1 MRLHWLVPPTGA
13 AFAGL
18 LPAFVAAAPYA
29 TLDEAA
35 RRAFP
40 DATSFHEQ
48 LVQATSDDLKAI
60 AATGGTAPRA
70 STWRALAAMKG
81 DQPLG
86 WVIADG
92 VIGKFEVIDY
102 AVAIGTDGKVKAVE
116 ILAYRESH
124 GYEVKLPAWR
134 QQFVGKDAS
143 APLRVGQDIAN
154 VSGATMS
161 CTHVTEGVRHLVALA
176 ARLRESRRL

>member
-1 MRLHWLVPPTGA
+1 MRLHWLLSTAGA
-13 AFAGL
+13 AFSGA
-18 LPAFVAAAPYA
+18 LPAFVAAAPFA
-29 TLDEAA
+29 TLDEVAK
-35 RRAFP
+35 RAFP
-40 DATSFHEQ
+40 DATAFHEQ
-48 LVQATSDDLKAI
+48 LVQASPDDLRAI

-70 STWRALAAMKG
+70 STWRALAATKG
-81 DQPLG
+81 DQALG

-102 AVAIGTDGKVKAVE
+102 AVAIGADGKVRAVE

-134 QQFVGKDAS
+134 QQFVGKDSA

-176 ARLRESRRL
+176 ARLRETRRL